1 MCICCSIIAFYQFW
15 GRKLH
20 QFSRESIKV
29 FNHKELIYDININ
42 DITEIKYIKCNIKYI
57 WNRLSGDSMDDG
69 YACKMYVMTQ
79 GNAITLG
86 CFSLREANRIKKLY
100 GDLVK
105 II

>member
-1 MCICCSIIAFYQFW
+1 
-15 GRKLH
+15 
-20 QFSRESIKV
+20 
-29 FNHKELIYDININ
+29 
-42 DITEIKYIKCNIKYI
+42 
-57 WNRLSGDSMDDG
+57 MDDG